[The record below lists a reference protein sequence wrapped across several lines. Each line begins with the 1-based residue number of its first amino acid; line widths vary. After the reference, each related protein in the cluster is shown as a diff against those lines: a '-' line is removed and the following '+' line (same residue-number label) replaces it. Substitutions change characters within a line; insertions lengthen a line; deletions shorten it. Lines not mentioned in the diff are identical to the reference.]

1 MKRLISLAIILITV
15 FGMLVGCKA
24 SKYPARKST
33 KEESRVVMT
42 LSLDGDRYEVKY
54 ELYRALF
61 LANKSKIDGGD
72 SSVWSSENKNDYID
86 KINERIIAEASDI
99 YSALHLANKLG
110 LDIYSKDTDKEI
122 DEYVIL
128 NVEGN
133 GGDII
138 GYGGDYDAYL
148 DDLAKRGI
156 NYAVQAL
163 LFRYSIALDRINEYY
178 LGYEDEALGNID
190 GEYSF
195 SEEDVRNFYFSDN
208 SVRVLQAY
216 VQADVVTDA
225 KERMQS
231 LRENISLL
239 SPKDA
244 ALYIINHT
252 AAVSSDLIVNKEV
265 SGIVF
270 GSHTLG
276 HAYSDYSEAAFSLDG
291 GEVSDIIEISDGA
304 RGYYVLYGLEKE
316 EEHFSACYED
326 IKGAYLDDLIGK
338 ELSEISDSLAK
349 SADKNLAYSDIIYAE
364 ISLD

>member
-72 SSVWSSENKNDYID
+72 SSVWSSENKNDYI
-86 KINERIIAEASDI
+86 
-99 YSALHLANKLG
+99 ANKLG

-190 GEYSF
+190 GKYSF

-316 EEHFSACYED
+316 EEHFSACYDD

-349 SADKNLAYSDIIYAE
+349 SADKNLAYSDIIHAE